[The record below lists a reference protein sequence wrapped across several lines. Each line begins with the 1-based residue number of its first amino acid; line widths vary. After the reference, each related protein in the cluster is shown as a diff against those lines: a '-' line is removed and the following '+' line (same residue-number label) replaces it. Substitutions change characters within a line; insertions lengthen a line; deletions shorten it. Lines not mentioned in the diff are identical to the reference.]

1 MICSLIYG
9 YYQSNYETDFAFST
23 TANTRA
29 EWSILIVYIIFI
41 KIIGNGM
48 IVNYLDDYSFY
59 FLFHTWWWKIR
70 IK

>member
-1 MICSLIYG
+1 MAIINQIMRPTS
-9 YYQSNYETDFAFST
+9 FST
-23 TANTRA
+23 TTNTRA

-59 FLFHTWWWKIR
+59 FLFHT
-70 IK
+70 